1 MATSDAI
8 DRFNKRK
15 AASMYF
21 TGSSNATDMSS
32 APALPPVPRKKKKRV
47 AGGCS

>member
-1 MATSDAI
+1 METSDQI

-32 APALPPVPRKKKKRV
+32 APALPPEPRKKKKRV